1 MPEDPIIKRIRL
13 IIKEHGGQNK
23 LAKIINVDH
32 GFISRVA
39 NGKYEVTMHLIRPLV
54 NMGYAPEWL
63 LLGTGEKKKE
73 KDGKKL
79 ITEIASLMDEIE
91 LMDKRLKLQEERFKY
106 LDKEILAMKEQ
117 QNNHSRK

>member
-23 LAKIINVDH
+23 LSKIINVDQ
-32 GFISRVA
+32 GFISRVV
-39 NGKYEVTMHLIRPLV
+39 NCKYDVTMHLIRPLV

-91 LMDKRLKLQEERFKY
+91 LMDKRLRLQEERFKY
-106 LDKEILAMKEQ
+106 LDKEISAMKEQ

>member
-23 LAKIINVDH
+23 LAKIINVDQ